1 MNINWRVRAKNPT
14 FWVGLIGAIGA
25 PILAYLGLTAADLTT
40 WESVGGV
47 ARTAIANPYLLGMV
61 AFSVL
66 SFLGIVTDPTT
77 KGLGDSAR
85 ALGYD
90 EPHDGTEGEDAD
102 VS

>member
-1 MNINWRVRAKNPT
+1 MNINWRVRAKHPT
-14 FWVGLIGAIGA
+14 FWIGLIGAVGT
-25 PILAYLGLTAADLTT
+25 PILAYLGITAADLTT

-77 KGLGDSAR
+77 KGLGDSTR

-90 EPHDGTEGEDAD
+90 EPSDGAGVEDAD

>member
-1 MNINWRVRAKNPT
+1 MNINWKVRFKNPT
-14 FWVGLIGAIGA
+14 FWIGLIGAIGA

-77 KGLGDSAR
+77 KGLGDSTR
-85 ALGYD
+85 ALTYD
-90 EPHDGTEGEDAD
+90 EPSDGTEAQND
-102 VS
+102 

>member
-1 MNINWRVRAKNPT
+1 MNINWKVRFKNPT
-14 FWVGLIGAIGA
+14 FWIGLVGAVGA
-25 PILAYLGLTAADLTT
+25 PILAYLGITAADLTT

-47 ARTAIANPYLLGMV
+47 AQTAIANPYLLGMV

-77 KGLGDSAR
+77 KGLGDSER

-90 EPHDGTEGEDAD
+90 EPHDGTEGEDA
-102 VS
+102 

>member
-1 MNINWRVRAKNPT
+1 MDINWKVRFKNPT
-14 FWVGLIGAIGA
+14 FWIGLIGAIGA
-25 PILAYLGLTAADLTT
+25 PILAYLGITAADLTT

-47 ARTAIANPYLLGMV
+47 ARTAVANPYLLGMV
-61 AFSVL
+61 ALSVL

-90 EPHDGTEGEDAD
+90 EPSDGSEVDDA
-102 VS
+102 